1 MKRINLLL
9 LCVLTVFASA
19 CSKVPAGHVGVKVYL
34 LGGQKGVE
42 SEQLGVGRY
51 WIGMNE
57 ELYLFPT
64 FTQNYVWTKSATE
77 GSTNDESITF
87 QTTEGMSVN
96 ADVGISYAVKPDKVA
111 AVFQKYRKQLD
122 EITDIYLRNTVRDAF
137 VTVASTL
144 PVESVYGE
152 GKADMM
158 KAVEKMVRDQ
168 TGDLFTIDK
177 IYLVG
182 DLRLPPQVTQ
192 ALNAKIQATQQA
204 QQKEN
209 EIRAAKAEAEKSIA
223 TAEGEAKAMAAKAGG
238 KAKAILVEAEAQ
250 AQANKVLA
258 ASITTDFVQY
268 QALKQWNG
276 ELPTTMIPGSALP
289 LVPVK

>member
-1 MKRINLLL
+1 MKRINLFLL
-9 LCVLTVFASA
+9 FVLAVFVSA

-51 WIGMNE
+51 WIGINE

-64 FTQNYVWTKSATE
+64 FTQNYVWTKSITE
-77 GSTNDESITF
+77 GSPVDESITF
-87 QTTEGMSVN
+87 QTIEGMSVN
-96 ADVGISYAVKPDKVA
+96 ADVGISYTVKPDKVA

-122 EITDIYLRNTVRDAF
+122 EITDVYLRNTVRDAF

-158 KAVEKMVRDQ
+158 KAVQKQVVEQ
-168 TGDLFTIDK
+168 AGDLFSIEK

-182 DLRLPPQVTQ
+182 DLRLPTQVTQ

-204 QQKEN
+204 Q
-209 EIRAAKAEAEKSIA
+209 AK
-223 TAEGEAKAMAAKAGG
+223 
-238 KAKAILVEAEAQ
+238 
-250 AQANKVLA
+250 ANKVLA
-258 ASITTDFVQY
+258 ASITPEFVQY

-276 ELPTTMIPGSALP
+276 ALPATMIPGSALP
-289 LVPVK
+289 LVPIK